1 MKKLSGFTLVE
12 LILFITVTGI
22 LASTILLSSL
32 TLLRNTPSIQSS
44 LVASAFVTQN
54 IEYYIGLRRTSG
66 YSAIP
71 CPNTTIPAFDAAL
84 PPMGYVLTENI
95 ACTTI
100 NGDANYKTLTVTVA
114 GTGNNTGSATA
125 TVLFA
130 NY

>member
-1 MKKLSGFTLVE
+1 MKKIRGFTLVE

-32 TLLRNTPSIQSS
+32 TLLRNTPSIQSN
-44 LVASAFVTQN
+44 LVASAYATQN
-54 IEYYIGLRRTSG
+54 AEYYIGLRHTLG

-71 CPNTTIPAFDAAL
+71 CPNTTVPSFDTTIA
-84 PPMGYVLTENI
+84 GYVLTESI

-100 NGDANYKTLTVTVA
+100 SSDANYKTLTVNVV
-114 GTGNNTGSATA
+114 GTGGNTGSATV